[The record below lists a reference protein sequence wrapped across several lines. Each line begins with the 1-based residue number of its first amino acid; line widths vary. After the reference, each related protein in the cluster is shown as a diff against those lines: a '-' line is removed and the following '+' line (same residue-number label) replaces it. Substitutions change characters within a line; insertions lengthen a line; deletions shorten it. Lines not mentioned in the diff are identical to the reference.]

1 MNWRD
6 SRGGAAKRILV
17 GMALASLLPLSIYL
31 SFLLFRTSGYTPLGV
46 FGAPVLAKVGDAERV
61 FLLTGQWRQYT
72 TGRGSSRRIITDLYV
87 DLWAVDA
94 KTTLPIWRKRLET
107 ERGGG
112 MMDRDILGVDGDTVW
127 LVLHGRLVALSA
139 KDGSVRAA
147 VGRVEAENPELQGK
161 MPTEARYF
169 SFDYRGLAIKSTDAR
184 DWRVDPGTFKVRAPD
199 PSAPVVE
206 GPRPPAFIV
215 PDGTRLHQVR
225 GLDVPGFWLGLL
237 TDEEAKTFEENN
249 TIGGLAP
256 ETRHKLYGGK
266 ATEDT
271 NFFGGY
277 LDYSELK
284 PLPKAPDFLEGGL
297 LREYST
303 ATQLPALWMR
313 EPDSVFVLH
322 REKLGEAG
330 KLRLTR
336 VAGPEGNVVW
346 DAALPLT
353 IVQSVMKA
361 ESNVILFGKEFIEGD
376 PEITDTIRDSP
387 QRLVSVDLTT
397 GATSQFSYAALET
410 HPPAEPVD
418 VGLK

>member
-6 SRGGAAKRILV
+6 SRGGVAKRILI
-17 GMALASLLPLSIYL
+17 GMTLAAALPLSIFL
-31 SFLLFRTSGYTPLGV
+31 VSLLFRTSGYTPLGV
-46 FGAPVLAKVGDAERV
+46 FGAPVLSKVGDEERV
-61 FLLTGQWRQYT
+61 FLLTGQWHQYSM
-72 TGRGSSRRIITDLYV
+72 GRGSSRRIYTDLYV
-87 DLWAVDA
+87 DLWALDA
-94 KTTLPIWRKRLET
+94 KTTLPIWRKRLER
-107 ERGGG
+107 ERSGG

-127 LVLHGRLVALSA
+127 LVLHDQLVGLSA
-139 KDGSVRAA
+139 RDGSVRAP

-161 MPTEARYF
+161 MPTQARYF
-169 SFDYRGLAIKSTDAR
+169 SFDYRGLAIKTSDAR
-184 DWRVDPGTFKVRAPD
+184 DWRVDGETFKVRAPD
-199 PSAPVVE
+199 PDAPLVE
-206 GPRPPAFIV
+206 GPRPPAFIT
-215 PDGTRLHQVR
+215 PGGTSLFQVR
-225 GLDVPGFWLGLL
+225 GIDVPGFWLGLL
-237 TDEEAKTFEENN
+237 TDDEAKAFEENN

-266 ATEDT
+266 ATKDT
-271 NFFGGY
+271 NFFGEY

-284 PLPKAPDFLEGGL
+284 PLPQAPDFLEGGL

-336 VAGPEGNVVW
+336 ISGPEGQVVW

-353 IVQSVMKA
+353 IIQSVMKA
-361 ESNVILFGKEFIEGD
+361 ESNIILFGKEFIEGD

-387 QRLVSVDLTT
+387 QRLVSVDLAT
-397 GATSQFSYAALET
+397 GAVSHFSYAALET